1 MRGFIFVTTLVL
13 EFKKIGN
20 DDELK
25 YTTFYS
31 NSKAKAIINK
41 IDIDD
46 IFESIYTTII
56 HTKI

>member
-1 MRGFIFVTTLVL
+1 MRGFKFVTTLVL
-13 EFKKIGN
+13 EFKKIGY
-20 DDELK
+20 ELK

-31 NSKAKAIINK
+31 NSKAKTIINK
-41 IDIDD
+41 SDIDY

>member
-1 MRGFIFVTTLVL
+1 MREFIFR

-31 NSKAKAIINK
+31 NSKAKTIINK